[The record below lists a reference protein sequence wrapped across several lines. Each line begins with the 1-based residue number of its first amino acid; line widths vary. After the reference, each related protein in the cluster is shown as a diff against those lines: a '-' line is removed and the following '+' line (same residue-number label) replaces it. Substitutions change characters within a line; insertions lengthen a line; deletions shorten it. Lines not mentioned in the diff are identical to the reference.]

1 MKMTKSLRRWRCPKR
16 VMLIQFTFFILL
28 DFIANIIEKV
38 FLNSIILTNVDFPSK
53 ELMGIIS
60 GLQSQL
66 IGLQY

>member
-1 MKMTKSLRRWRCPKR
+1 
-16 VMLIQFTFFILL
+16 MLIQFTFFILL